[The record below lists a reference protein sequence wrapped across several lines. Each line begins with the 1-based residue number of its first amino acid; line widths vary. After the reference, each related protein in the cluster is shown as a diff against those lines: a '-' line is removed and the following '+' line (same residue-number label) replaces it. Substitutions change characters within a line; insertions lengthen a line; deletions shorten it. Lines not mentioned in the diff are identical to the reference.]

1 MRVLVVPDSFTG
13 TLSAPEA
20 AIAIQ
25 TGWQRGAPND
35 EVTALAISDGGPGFI
50 SALLTS
56 AKYQAHEITVS
67 DLLHREVKITLASA
81 QLDKF
86 TFFIESAQ
94 IVGSQLV
101 ETQSPRHPA
110 DYTSYGIGE
119 AIMFAVSAGAARIVI
134 GLGGTASIDGG
145 AGLLAAL
152 GAQPAELLS
161 QGGGALAE
169 LNNLQL
175 DELIPDIANVELIVA
190 ADVDVPL
197 LGNRGAAFG
206 FGAQKGA
213 NPELQA
219 ELEAAL
225 TNFSNLV
232 PIRSDGKN
240 AAVMM
245 GAGAA
250 GGIGYAILALG
261 GSKVAGFDFAA
272 AALELPAA
280 IEGADLVITG
290 EGKFDWQSMQGKAIS
305 QLAQLC
311 LAAGKPLLV
320 LAGQVDVGR
329 REWSAIGIV
338 GTYGCS
344 DDGEIPTNPAAAL
357 SELAVRVSRTFS
369 PNSWQN

>member
-1 MRVLVVPDSFTG
+1 MRVLVIPDSFTG

-25 TGWQRGAPND
+25 TGWQQGAPND
-35 EVTALAISDGGPGFI
+35 EVMALAISDGGPGFI

-56 AKYQAHEITVS
+56 AKYRSHEITVS
-67 DLLHREVKITLASA
+67 DLLNREVKITLASA
-81 QLDKF
+81 QLDKL

-94 IVGSQLV
+94 IVGSHLV
-101 ETQSPRHPA
+101 AAESQRRPA

-119 AIMFAVSAGAARIVI
+119 AIKFALSAGAARIVI

-161 QGGGALAE
+161 RGGGALAG
-169 LNNLQL
+169 LNNLKL
-175 DELIPDIANVELIVA
+175 DALTPAIANVELIVA

-197 LGNRGAAFG
+197 LGSRGAAFG

-213 NPELQA
+213 SAELQA
-219 ELEAAL
+219 ELEVAL
-225 TNFSNLV
+225 TNFSNLI
-232 PIRSDGKN
+232 PIRPDGKN
-240 AAVMM
+240 AALMM

-261 GSKVAGFDFAA
+261 GSKVAGFDYVA
-272 AALELPAA
+272 AALDLPAA
-280 IEGADLVITG
+280 IEKADLVVTG
-290 EGKFDWQSMQGKAIS
+290 EGKFDWQSLQGKAIS
-305 QLAQLC
+305 QLAKLC
-311 LAAGKPLLV
+311 LSTGKPLLV

-329 REWSAIGIV
+329 REWSAVGIV

-344 DDGEIPTNPAAAL
+344 DDGEIPTNPATTL
-357 SELAVRVSRTFS
+357 SQLAVRVSRTFS
-369 PNSWQN
+369 PTSWQN